1 MNIDSAHGRHLTQ
14 EELDEQIKN
23 RLRYNIRKT
32 TNDSERAV
40 CFRLAK
46 AHATKL
52 KHRITLPTINS
63 LKDKP

>member
-1 MNIDSAHGRHLTQ
+1 MNIDSAHGRHLTR

-23 RLRYNIRKT
+23 RLRFRPSKT
-32 TNDSERAV
+32 VVQSERQT